1 MRLALY
7 FGIAAMCLAAPQ
19 NETTPTFGTTVYASS
34 GLRGSIYFIHR
45 NSSKLPKFKKLKSV
59 GEIYTPRLN
68 VPPQAFDRGFP
79 GVTDRYE
86 WFAID
91 YTGKFWIEHPGVYR
105 FQLLS
110 DDGSKLY
117 IDDHVVIDN
126 DGIHAPVEKTGS
138 IDLTGG
144 VHRIRVSYF
153 QGPKFHVALVLK
165 VAADGEAFRI
175 FSTDEFK
182 PPPDSEQWKFPSTAA
197 K

>member
-1 MRLALY
+1 MRLAVY
-7 FGIAAMCLAAPQ
+7 IATAAMCLAGSQ
-19 NETTPTFGTTVYASS
+19 NEPTATFGTTVYASY

-45 NSSKLPKFKKLKSV
+45 NSRKLPKFKKLKPV

-79 GVTDRYE
+79 GVTDRFE

-91 YTGKFWIEHPGVYR
+91 YTGKFWIEHPGEYQ

-117 IDDHVVIDN
+117 IDDQVVIDN

-138 IDLTGG
+138 VQLAGG
-144 VHRIRVSYF
+144 IHRIRVSYF

-165 VAADGEAFRI
+165 VAAAGEDFRV
-175 FSTDEFK
+175 FNTDEFK
-182 PPPDSEQWKFPSTAA
+182 PPPNPEQWRFPSTAA

>member
-1 MRLALY
+1 MRLAAYL
-7 FGIAAMCLAAPQ
+7 AAVAMCLAAPQ
-19 NETTPTFGTTVYASS
+19 SETPTFGTTVYASS

-45 NSSKLPKFKKLKSV
+45 NSKKLPNFQKLKTV
-59 GEIYTPRLN
+59 GDIYTPALN

-79 GVTDRYE
+79 GVTDRFE

-91 YTGKFWIEHPGVYR
+91 YTGKFWIEHPGEYR
-105 FQLLS
+105 FELLS
-110 DDGSKLY
+110 DDGSRLY
-117 IDDHVVIDN
+117 IDDHVVINN
-126 DGIHAPVEKTGS
+126 DGIHAPVAATGH
-138 IDLTGG
+138 IDLAGG

-165 VAADGEAFRI
+165 VAAEGEDFRV

-182 PPPDSEQWKFPSTAA
+182 PPPNSEQWKFPSTAA